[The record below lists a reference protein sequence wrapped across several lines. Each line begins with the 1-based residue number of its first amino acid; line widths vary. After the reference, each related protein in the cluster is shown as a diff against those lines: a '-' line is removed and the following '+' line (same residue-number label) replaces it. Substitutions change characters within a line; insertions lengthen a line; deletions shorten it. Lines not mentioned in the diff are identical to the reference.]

1 MSYSK
6 FLKRVLAAQGWYC
19 IVGLKTGAKPKQTFV
34 ASIDEVDDVIQRMLD
49 AEYNVYFG
57 CAKYKSNTK
66 RTKENAG
73 YFKSFWLDLDC
84 GAGKDYPD
92 QNTALADLVR
102 FCEELELPAPT
113 LVDSGFGIHCYWRL
127 TEEVTFQ
134 EWIQVAEH
142 LKALCKHHKL
152 KADSAVTADA
162 ARILR
167 VPGTFNHKVSPPLEV
182 SVLASGARVEFE
194 AFRQMLGTPLALPP
208 VPDYIQQGLSPLQEA
223 LMKNRSNRF
232 ETIIHKTAEGKGC
245 AQILYILTEQAECD
259 YNLWRSGL
267 SVARNCVDWKTAI
280 HVISDQHPNYSYDLT
295 EEKATDLVDKPY
307 RCSTFESLRP
317 EGCEGCP
324 FNGKIKSP
332 IVLGSEIESATE
344 DTIEYVA
351 PPAEEQTEEEQTET
365 PIVATYKVPQYPFPY
380 FRGKNGG
387 VYTRVEEGEDGE
399 PGVELVYEHDFYVVK
414 RMADKQDGELVLA
427 RLHLPRDPPREFVIP
442 LSVMGSKE
450 ELRKLI
456 AKNGVISSGKGID
469 KIMSYLTSAS
479 KVQQVEGEAEILRQQ
494 MGWVEGE
501 RKFILGETEYSVGKT
516 RYSPKSG
523 TTDSV
528 SRWLYAKGDLAE
540 WSRVANVYGKRGF
553 EPHAFAFFTAFGAP
567 LMNLTG
573 YKGAFINLIN
583 RESGTGKT
591 TILRMVDS
599 VWGHPHELMSKESD
613 TLNHKM
619 HRLGVLNSLPFTA
632 DELSNMSSE
641 KVSYLLYSISQGKG
655 PGRMKSSQNQ
665 ERENDTTWSTIGV
678 GSANTSMVELLAS
691 HKAGASGE
699 IMRLIEYQISRTDIL
714 VKEEAF
720 ELYEQTLANNY
731 GLAGPVYIEW
741 IVNSLP
747 VVLDLIREV
756 QKGVDARANFNNQ
769 DRYHSAVIACN
780 IAGASIAKF
789 LGLID
794 IDIDRVVE
802 WVINSL
808 VPELKGVVNEQE
820 VAPDNFLGQFM
831 NNNLM
836 NTLIVLDAPDP
847 KTNLPRSPI
856 MEARNALL
864 IRAEIDT
871 KVAYVSTKAFRD
883 YCTENRTMYR
893 QMLKTLKAQG
903 IYMGEL
909 KKRLGKGTKNSYT
922 HPVSVYKFKYEIDS
936 SVLGEAN
943 ANSHD

>member
-1 MSYSK
+1 MSHSK
-6 FLKRVLAAQGWYC
+6 FLKRVLATQGWYC
-19 IVGLKTGAKPKQTFV
+19 IVGLKSGAKPKQTFV
-34 ASIDEVDDVIQRMLD
+34 ESLDEVDAAIQRMLD

-102 FCEELELPAPT
+102 FCEELELPSPT

-127 TEEVTFQ
+127 TEEVPLQ
-134 EWIQVAEH
+134 EWVQVAEQ

-152 KADSAVTADA
+152 KADPAVTADA

-167 VPGTFNHKVSPPLEV
+167 VPGSFNHKVSPPLEV

-194 AFRQMLGTPLALPP
+194 AFRQMLGTPMALPP

-232 ETIIHKTAEGKGC
+232 ETIIRKTAEGKGC
-245 AQILYILTEQAECD
+245 AQILYVLTEQAECN
-259 YNLWRSGL
+259 YNLWRAGL
-267 SVARNCVDWKTAI
+267 SVARNCIDWKTSI
-280 HVISDQHPNYSYDLT
+280 HVMSDQHPNYSYDLT

-307 RCSTFESLRP
+307 LCSTFESIRP

-332 IVLGSEIESATE
+332 IVLGSEIEPATE
-344 DTIEYVA
+344 DTIEYVVQ
-351 PPAEEQTEEEQTET
+351 PAEEEGEKPVVVE
-365 PIVATYKVPQYPFPY
+365 YKVPQYPFPY

-387 VYTRVEEGEDGE
+387 VYARVEEGEDGE
-399 PGVELVYEHDFYVVK
+399 PGTELVYEHDFYLVK
-414 RMADKQDGELVLA
+414 RMSDKERGELVLA
-427 RLHLPRDPPREFVIP
+427 KLHLPKDPPKEFVIP
-442 LSVMGSKE
+442 LSVIGSKE

-456 AKNGVISSGKGID
+456 AMNGVISSGKGID
-469 KIMSYLTSAS
+469 KIMNYLTASS
-479 KVQQVEGEAEILRQQ
+479 KVQQVQEEAEILRQQ

-501 RKFILGETEYSVGKT
+501 RKFILGDKEIAVGSI
-516 RYSPKSG
+516 RYSPASS
-523 TTDSV
+523 TTESV
-528 SRWLYAKGDLAE
+528 AKRLRSKGDLAE
-540 WSRVANVYGKRGF
+540 WSRVANTYGRPGF

-583 RESGTGKT
+583 KESGTGKT

-599 VWGHPHELMSKESD
+599 VWGHPQELMSKESD
-613 TLNHKM
+613 TLNHKL

-632 DELSNMSSE
+632 DELSNMSPE
-641 KVSYLLYSISQGKG
+641 KVSQLLYSISQGKG

-678 GSANTSMVELLAS
+678 GSANTSMVELLS
-691 HKAGASGE
+691 SYKAGASGE
-699 IMRLIEYQISRTDIL
+699 VMRLIEYQISRTDIL
-714 VKEEAF
+714 AKEEAF
-720 ELYEQTLANNY
+720 ELYEQALLNNY
-731 GLAGPVYIEW
+731 GLAGLVYIEW
-741 IVNSLP
+741 VVNSLP
-747 VVLDLIREV
+747 TVLDLIREV
-756 QKGVDARANFNNQ
+756 QKGVDVKANFSNQ

-794 IDIDRVVE
+794 IDIERVVQ
-802 WVINSL
+802 WVIDSL
-808 VPELKGVVNEQE
+808 VPELKGAVTEQE

-836 NTLIVLDAPDP
+836 NTLIVLDELDP

-856 MEARNALL
+856 MEARNSLY

-871 KVAYVSTKAFRD
+871 KIAYVSVKAFRD
-883 YCTENRTMYR
+883 YCAENRTMYR
-893 QMLKTLKAQG
+893 QMLKTLKSQG
-903 IYMGEL
+903 IYMGEM
-909 KKRLGKGTKNSYT
+909 KKRLGKGTKHAYSS
-922 HPVSVYKFKYEIDS
+922 PVSVYKFKYEYDS
-936 SVLGEAN
+936 SVLGEVN
-943 ANSHD
+943 ENSHD